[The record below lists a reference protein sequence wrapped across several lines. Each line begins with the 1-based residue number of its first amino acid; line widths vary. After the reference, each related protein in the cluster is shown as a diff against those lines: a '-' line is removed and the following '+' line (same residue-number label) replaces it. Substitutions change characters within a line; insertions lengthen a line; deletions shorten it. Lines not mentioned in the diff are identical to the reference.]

1 MKCVSADVVDLLM
14 LSLWPNNLHFN
25 FSYTPKEA
33 TTGLNA
39 PLCGLSALY
48 HGYIEC
54 IHSPKKNEKNETR
67 AFDEDF
73 SFMHNVLNVQTLTY

>member
-33 TTGLNA
+33 TAGLNA
-39 PLCGLSALY
+39 SLCGLSALY

-54 IHSPKKNEKNETR
+54 IHSPKKTR
-67 AFDEDF
+67 RMKPGH
-73 SFMHNVLNVQTLTY
+73 SMKISHSCIMC